1 MLLINAFV
9 MTFNRFEDI
18 EAWRIARELCQ
29 LVKELTDKECFA
41 RDWDLRK
48 QIRTSSGSAMDCIAE
63 GFERGSNNEFRYFLG
78 IAKGS
83 CGETRSQGYRALDYG
98 YISAEERLALDQ
110 LSRRTGAAIQGLID
124 YLNKTDYKGQ
134 RHYVPPPPDSNFP
147 LVPPPN
153 T

>member
-1 MLLINAFV
+1 
-9 MTFNRFEDI
+9 MTFKRFEDI
-18 EAWRIARELCQ
+18 EAWQIARELCS
-29 LVKELTDKECFA
+29 LVKRLTEKEGFS

-63 GFERGSNNEFRYFLG
+63 GFERGSNNEFKYFLG

-98 YISAEERLALDQ
+98 YISEEERTALDQ
-110 LSRRTGAAIQGLID
+110 LGKRTGAAIQGLID

-134 RHYVPPPPDSNFP
+134 RHHIPPPPDPNFP
-147 LVPPPN
+147 QTPPPN
-153 T
+153 A